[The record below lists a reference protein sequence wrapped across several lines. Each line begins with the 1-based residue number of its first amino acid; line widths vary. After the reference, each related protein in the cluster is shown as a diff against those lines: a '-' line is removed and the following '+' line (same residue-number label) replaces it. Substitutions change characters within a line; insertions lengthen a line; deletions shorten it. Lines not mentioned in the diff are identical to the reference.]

1 MCRRFKPYSG
11 SMDNEHENYD
21 YIGWKTAESFSIKA
35 FKLKMENLELKRRI
49 EDLEAEI
56 QRLERIAKY

>member
-1 MCRRFKPYSG
+1 
-11 SMDNEHENYD
+11 MDNEHENYD